1 MPFTINQ
8 TNVKNWEDLDYQETF
23 EVCTML
29 MFIGM
34 SEITEDNVAEVH
46 ARHTLN
52 NMICGIERKDAYT
65 LEQFRK
71 RIGVEVNVSPLTQR
85 QFISR
90 FTREL
95 KILTDRNKQFIKEA
109 ELEIKTGDDIQR
121 LEEGGMAEAELEVQ
135 SNG

>member
-8 TNVKNWEDLDYQETF
+8 TKVKNWKDLDYQETF

-34 SEITEDNVAEVH
+34 NKITEDNIAEVH

-52 NMICGIERKDAYT
+52 NMICGIKEGYT

-71 RIGVEVNVSPLTQR
+71 RIGVEVNVLPLTKR
-85 QFISR
+85 QFIAK
-90 FTREL
+90 FTKEL
-95 KILTDRNKQFIKEA
+95 KILTDKNKQFIKEA
-109 ELEIKTGDDIQR
+109 ELE
-121 LEEGGMAEAELEVQ
+121 AQ

>member
-8 TNVKNWEDLDYQETF
+8 TKVKNWKDLDYQETF

-52 NMICGIERKDAYT
+52 NMICGIKEGYT

-71 RIGVEVNVSPLTQR
+71 RIGVQVNVQRLTKR
-85 QFISR
+85 QFISK
-90 FTREL
+90 FTKEL
-95 KILTDRNKQFIKEA
+95 KILTDQNKRFIKEA
-109 ELEIKTGDDIQR
+109 ELEAKNDG
-121 LEEGGMAEAELEVQ
+121 
-135 SNG
+135 